1 MAKKQETIAPVAI
14 STWEEVNKHLKS
26 LAELTVQKR
35 ELENKKTE
43 LIAEITAKFDSEAAP
58 VLDEMKRIEDEILEY
73 VTSHKDEFVKNRTKE
88 LSHGTISMRVSTSV
102 KILSKAAC
110 LRALKALNMFDYIKV
125 TENPNK
131 EMLSVLSDVELA
143 KVSCEKKTQD
153 NITIAPKI
161 EEILDSTVVSRSA
174 PKGGKK

>member
-1 MAKKQETIAPVAI
+1 M
-14 STWEEVNKHLKS
+14 
-26 LAELTVQKR
+26 
-35 ELENKKTE
+35 
-43 LIAEITAKFDSEAAP
+43 
-58 VLDEMKRIEDEILEY
+58 
-73 VTSHKDEFVKNRTKE
+73 KNRTKE

-161 EEILDSTVVSRSA
+161 EEILDSTVAHRSA

>member
-1 MAKKQETIAPVAI
+1 MQGYLRGCFCQTEFIDLGFYF
-14 STWEEVNKHLKS
+14 EGEV
-26 LAELTVQKR
+26 
-35 ELENKKTE
+35 
-43 LIAEITAKFDSEAAP
+43 
-58 VLDEMKRIEDEILEY
+58 
-73 VTSHKDEFVKNRTKE
+73 
-88 LSHGTISMRVSTSV
+88 V

-161 EEILDSTVVSRSA
+161 EEILDSTVAHRSA